1 MKERGEMAREARQIA
16 AEHGV
21 SLRQAYRYAA
31 AGRVPSETVRV
42 GLDNRRD
49 HVRLRECARD
59 PVEVRRIRYV
69 IAGVSKRAA
78 THGLLKPDLA
88 ELEAAATQMQEL
100 VTFWRERFAA
110 ES

>member
-1 MKERGEMAREARQIA
+1 
-16 AEHGV
+16 
-21 SLRQAYRYAA
+21 
-31 AGRVPSETVRV
+31 
-42 GLDNRRD
+42 
-49 HVRLRECARD
+49 
-59 PVEVRRIRYV
+59 VRRIRYV